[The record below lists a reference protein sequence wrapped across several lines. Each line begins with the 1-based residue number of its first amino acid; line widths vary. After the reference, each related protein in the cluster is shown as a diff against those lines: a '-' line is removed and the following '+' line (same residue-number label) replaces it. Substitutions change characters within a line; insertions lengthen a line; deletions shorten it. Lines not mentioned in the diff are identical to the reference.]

1 MMLKFI
7 TKTISDGTNNVL
19 NLGSFVF
26 GITGVIICLVVVVA
40 PYKILEVMSAES
52 INFLGLDLGKNG
64 ALGLL
69 LTSGVIVAAITQP
82 LIGSISDRLN
92 LKIGKRLP
100 FILISGIGTSIS
112 LITIYFASSFYLLV
126 GSWILIQFFAN
137 LGEGPANALL
147 KDHVHESKFGTASG
161 KFNFL
166 RVAGALAALIGSLQ
180 FMNLYDNSE
189 NKMFFFL
196 AIIYLIFLT
205 LVSTFWSFISLKN
218 PDYSNSNQVEN
229 KVSKKTSKWDL
240 AIVLIIFSVTLFSFT
255 SLQSYALFLLSDVL
269 EVENLSLMMTGVI
282 IALGL
287 SVGASIIPAGKL
299 SDKYGRKLVLIYGGL
314 IGCISCY
321 LLIIFH
327 TPIMV
332 LLLCCGIGLAV
343 GSMFS
348 AIWALTN
355 DVISKDNAGSQIGL
369 LAIGFLIAG
378 LSARIAGILIDF
390 LNNKVENLGYFSL
403 LAIAGS
409 CFLLG
414 PMATFLIKE
423 NNDESISN
431 KS

>member
-1 MMLKFI
+1 MLKFI
-7 TKTISDGTNNVL
+7 TKTISEGTNNVL

-26 GITGVIICLVVVVA
+26 GITGVIICLVVVIA

-52 INFLGLDLGKNG
+52 VKFLGLDLGKNG

-82 LIGSISDRLN
+82 LIGSISDRVN

-100 FILISGIGTSIS
+100 FILISGTGTSIS

-180 FMNLYDNSE
+180 FMNLYDNSD

-218 PDYSNSNQVEN
+218 PDYSNSSQGEN

-240 AIVLIIFSVTLFSFT
+240 AIVLIIFSTTLFSFT

-299 SDKYGRKLVLIYGGL
+299 SDKYGRKSVLIYGGL

-409 CFLLG
+409 CFILG

>member
-1 MMLKFI
+1 MMLKFLS
-7 TKTISDGTNNVL
+7 KTINEGTNNVL
-19 NLGSFVF
+19 NLGSYVF

-40 PYKILEVMSAES
+40 PYKILEVMPEGS
-52 INFLGLDLGKNG
+52 IKFIGLSLEKNG

-69 LTSGVIVAAITQP
+69 LTCGVIVAAITQP
-82 LIGSISDRLN
+82 LIGSISDRLT

-100 FILISGIGTSIS
+100 FILISGIGTSMS
-112 LITIYFASSFYLLV
+112 LITIYFANSFYFLIL
-126 GSWILIQFFAN
+126 SWILIQFFAN

-147 KDHVHESKFGTASG
+147 KDHIHESKFGSASG

-166 RVAGALAALIGSLQ
+166 RVAGALVALIGSLQ

-189 NKMFFFL
+189 NKMFFLF
-196 AIIYLIFLT
+196 AIIYLISLT
-205 LVSTFWSFISLKN
+205 LLSTFWSFITLKN
-218 PDYSNSNQVEN
+218 PHYLNFSKSQNNST
-229 KVSKKTSKWDL
+229 KKTNKWDL
-240 AIVLIIFSVTLFSFT
+240 VIVLIIFSVTLFSFT

-299 SDKYGRKLVLIYGGL
+299 SDKYGRKSVLINGGL
-314 IGCISCY
+314 IGCTSCY

-355 DVISKDNAGSQIGL
+355 DVISKDNAGNQIGL

-378 LSARIAGILIDF
+378 LSSRIAGILIDH
-390 LNNKVENLGYFSL
+390 LNNKVENLGYFGL

-409 CFLLG
+409 CFILG

-423 NNDESISN
+423 NINESISN

>member
-1 MMLKFI
+1 MLKFI
-7 TKTISDGTNNVL
+7 TKTISEGTNNVL

-64 ALGLL
+64 TLGLL

-82 LIGSISDRLN
+82 IIGSISDRLN

-166 RVAGALAALIGSLQ
+166 RVAGALVALIGSLQ
-180 FMNLYDNSE
+180 FMNLYDNSD
-189 NKMFFFL
+189 NKIFFFL

-218 PDYSNSNQVEN
+218 PDYSNSSQGEN
-229 KVSKKTSKWDL
+229 NVSKKTSKWDL

-269 EVENLSLMMTGVI
+269 KVENLSLMMTGVI
-282 IALGL
+282 ISLGL

-299 SDKYGRKLVLIYGGL
+299 SDKFGRKSVLIYGGL

-409 CFLLG
+409 CFILG

>member
-1 MMLKFI
+1 MLKFI
-7 TKTISDGTNNVL
+7 TKTISEGTNNVL

-52 INFLGLDLGKNG
+52 IKFLGLDLGKNG

-82 LIGSISDRLN
+82 LIGSISDRVN

-100 FILISGIGTSIS
+100 FILISATGTSIS

-180 FMNLYDNSE
+180 FMNLYDNSD
-189 NKMFFFL
+189 NKIFFFL

-218 PDYSNSNQVEN
+218 PDYSNSSQSEN

-299 SDKYGRKLVLIYGGL
+299 SDKYGRKSVLIYGGL

-409 CFLLG
+409 CFILG

>member
-1 MMLKFI
+1 MLKFI
-7 TKTISDGTNNVL
+7 QKTISEGTNNVL

-52 INFLGLDLGKNG
+52 IKFLGLNVEKNG

-92 LKIGKRLP
+92 PKIGKRLP

-147 KDHVHESKFGTASG
+147 KDHVSESKFGTASG

-180 FMNLYDNSE
+180 FMNLYDNSD
-189 NKMFFFL
+189 NKMFFLL

-218 PDYSNSNQVEN
+218 PDYSNSNQDKN

-282 IALGL
+282 ISLGL

-390 LNNKVENLGYFSL
+390 LNNKVENLGYFGL

-409 CFLLG
+409 CFILG

>member
-1 MMLKFI
+1 MLKFI
-7 TKTISDGTNNVL
+7 TKTISEGTNNVL

-180 FMNLYDNSE
+180 FMNLYDNSD
-189 NKMFFFL
+189 NKIFFFL

-218 PDYSNSNQVEN
+218 PDYSNSSQGEN

-299 SDKYGRKLVLIYGGL
+299 SDKYGRKSVLIYGGL

-327 TPIMV
+327 SPVMV

-409 CFLLG
+409 CFILG

>member
-1 MMLKFI
+1 MLKFI
-7 TKTISDGTNNVL
+7 SKTISEGTNNVL

-40 PYKILEVMSAES
+40 PYKILEVMSEGS
-52 INFLGLDLGKNG
+52 IKFLGLNLEKNG

-100 FILISGIGTSIS
+100 FILVSGIGTSIS

-180 FMNLYDNSE
+180 FMNLYDNSD
-189 NKMFFFL
+189 NKIFFFL

-218 PDYSNSNQVEN
+218 PNYSNSVQGEN
-229 KVSKKTSKWDL
+229 KLLKKTSKWDL
-240 AIVLIIFSVTLFSFT
+240 VIVLIIFSVTLFSFT

-299 SDKYGRKLVLIYGGL
+299 SDKYGRKSVLIYGGL

-409 CFLLG
+409 CFILG

>member
-1 MMLKFI
+1 MLKFI
-7 TKTISDGTNNVL
+7 TKTISEGTNNVL

-82 LIGSISDRLN
+82 IIGSISDRLN

-147 KDHVHESKFGTASG
+147 KDHVHESNFGTASG

-166 RVAGALAALIGSLQ
+166 RVAGALIALIGSLQ
-180 FMNLYDNSE
+180 FMNLYDNSD
-189 NKMFFFL
+189 NKIFFFL

-218 PDYSNSNQVEN
+218 PDYSNSSQGEN

-240 AIVLIIFSVTLFSFT
+240 AIVLIIFSTTLFSFT

-282 IALGL
+282 ISLGL

-299 SDKYGRKLVLIYGGL
+299 SDKFGRKSVLIYGGL

-390 LNNKVENLGYFSL
+390 LNSKVENLGYFSL

-409 CFLLG
+409 CFILG

>member
-1 MMLKFI
+1 MLKFI
-7 TKTISDGTNNVL
+7 TKTISEGTNNVL

-52 INFLGLDLGKNG
+52 IKFLGLDLGKNG

-82 LIGSISDRLN
+82 LIGSISDRVN

-100 FILISGIGTSIS
+100 FILISGTGTSIS

-180 FMNLYDNSE
+180 FMNLYDNSD

-218 PDYSNSNQVEN
+218 PDYSNSSQSKN

-299 SDKYGRKLVLIYGGL
+299 SDKYGRKSVLIYGGL

-409 CFLLG
+409 CFILG

>member
-1 MMLKFI
+1 MLKFI
-7 TKTISDGTNNVL
+7 TKTISEGTNNVL

-82 LIGSISDRLN
+82 IIGSISDRLN

-166 RVAGALAALIGSLQ
+166 RVAGALVALIGSLQ
-180 FMNLYDNSE
+180 FMNLYDNSD
-189 NKMFFFL
+189 NKIFFFL

-218 PDYSNSNQVEN
+218 PDYSNSSQGEN

-240 AIVLIIFSVTLFSFT
+240 AIVLIIFSTTLFSFT

-282 IALGL
+282 ISLGL

-299 SDKYGRKLVLIYGGL
+299 SDKFGRKSVLIYGGL

-390 LNNKVENLGYFSL
+390 LNSKVENLGYFSL

-409 CFLLG
+409 CFILG

>member
-1 MMLKFI
+1 MLKFI
-7 TKTISDGTNNVL
+7 TKTISEGTNNVL

-82 LIGSISDRLN
+82 LIGSISDRVN

-180 FMNLYDNSE
+180 FMNLYDNSD

-218 PDYSNSNQVEN
+218 PDYSNSSQSKN

-299 SDKYGRKLVLIYGGL
+299 SDKYGRKSVLIYGGL

-409 CFLLG
+409 CFILG

>member
-1 MMLKFI
+1 MFKFI
-7 TKTISDGTNNVL
+7 SKSISEGTNNVL

-26 GITGVIICLVVVVA
+26 GITGVIICLVVVIA
-40 PYKILEVMSAES
+40 PYKILEVMSNES
-52 INFLGLDLGKNG
+52 IKFLGLDLGKNG

-82 LIGSISDRLN
+82 LIGSLSDKIS

-100 FILISGIGTSIS
+100 FILVSGAGTSIS
-112 LITIYFASSFYLLV
+112 LITIYFASSFYFLV

-166 RVAGALAALIGSLQ
+166 RVAGALIALIGALQ
-180 FMNLYDNSE
+180 FMNLYDNSG
-189 NKMFFFL
+189 NKIFFLL

-205 LVSTFWSFISLKN
+205 LISTFWSFISLKN
-218 PDYSNSNQVEN
+218 PDYLNLSTDGNNVT
-229 KVSKKTSKWDL
+229 KKTSKWDL

-255 SLQSYALFLLSDVL
+255 SLQSYALFLLSDIL

-282 IALGL
+282 ISLGL

-299 SDKYGRKLVLIYGGL
+299 SDKYGRKSVLIYGGL
-314 IGCISCY
+314 IGCVSCY

-343 GSMFS
+343 GSIFS

-355 DVISKDNAGSQIGL
+355 DVISKDNAGNQIGL

-378 LSARIAGILIDF
+378 LSSRLAGILIDF

-409 CFLLG
+409 CFILG
-414 PMATFLIKE
+414 PMATFLIKD
-423 NNDESISN
+423 NNNESISN

>member
-1 MMLKFI
+1 MLKFI
-7 TKTISDGTNNVL
+7 TKTISEGTNNVL

-64 ALGLL
+64 TLGLL

-82 LIGSISDRLN
+82 IIGSISDRLN

-166 RVAGALAALIGSLQ
+166 RVAGALIALIGSLQ
-180 FMNLYDNSE
+180 FMNLYDNSD
-189 NKMFFFL
+189 NKIFFFL

-218 PDYSNSNQVEN
+218 PDYSNSSQGEN
-229 KVSKKTSKWDL
+229 NVSKKTSKWDL
-240 AIVLIIFSVTLFSFT
+240 AVVLIIFSVTLFSFT

-299 SDKYGRKLVLIYGGL
+299 SDKYGRKSVLIYGGL

-378 LSARIAGILIDF
+378 LNARIAGILIDF

-409 CFLLG
+409 CFILG

>member
-1 MMLKFI
+1 MLKFI
-7 TKTISDGTNNVL
+7 TKTISEGTNNVL

-64 ALGLL
+64 TLGLL

-82 LIGSISDRLN
+82 IIGSISDRLN

-166 RVAGALAALIGSLQ
+166 RVAGALVALIGSLQ
-180 FMNLYDNSE
+180 FMNLYDNSD
-189 NKMFFFL
+189 NKIFFFL

-218 PDYSNSNQVEN
+218 PDYSNSSQGEN
-229 KVSKKTSKWDL
+229 NVSKKTSKWDL
-240 AIVLIIFSVTLFSFT
+240 AVVLIIFSVTLFSFT

-299 SDKYGRKLVLIYGGL
+299 SDRYGRKSVLIYGGL

-327 TPIMV
+327 SPVMV

-409 CFLLG
+409 CFILG

>member
-1 MMLKFI
+1 MMLKFLS
-7 TKTISDGTNNVL
+7 KTINEGTNNVL
-19 NLGSFVF
+19 NLGSYVF

-40 PYKILEVMSAES
+40 PYKILEVMPEGS
-52 INFLGLDLGKNG
+52 IKFIGLSLEKNG

-69 LTSGVIVAAITQP
+69 LTCGVIVAAITQP
-82 LIGSISDRLN
+82 LIGSISDRLT

-100 FILISGIGTSIS
+100 FILVSGIGTSMS
-112 LITIYFASSFYLLV
+112 LITIYFANSFYFLIL
-126 GSWILIQFFAN
+126 SWILIQFFAN

-147 KDHVHESKFGTASG
+147 KDHVDESKFGAASG

-166 RVAGALAALIGSLQ
+166 RVAGALVALIGSLQ

-189 NKMFFFL
+189 NKIFFL
-196 AIIYLIFLT
+196 FAIFYLIFLT
-205 LVSTFWSFISLKN
+205 LLSTFWSFISLKN
-218 PDYSNSNQVEN
+218 PFDLN
-229 KVSKKTSKWDL
+229 KIKTDSKDSKRTSKWNL
-240 AIVLIIFSVTLFSFT
+240 TIVLIIFSVTLFSFT
-255 SLQSYALFLLSDVL
+255 SLQSYALFLLTDVL
-269 EVENLSLMMTGVI
+269 EVENISLMMTGVI

-299 SDKYGRKLVLIYGGL
+299 SDKYGRKSILIYGGL
-314 IGCISCY
+314 IGCSSCY

-355 DVISKDNAGSQIGL
+355 DVISKDNAGNQIGL

-378 LSARIAGILIDF
+378 LTSRIAGILIDF
-390 LNNKVENLGYFSL
+390 LNNKIENLGYFSL

-409 CFLLG
+409 CFILG
-414 PMATFLIKE
+414 PMATFLIKG
-423 NNDESISN
+423 NIDESISN

>member
-1 MMLKFI
+1 MLKFI
-7 TKTISDGTNNVL
+7 TKTISEGTNNVL

-64 ALGLL
+64 TLGLL

-82 LIGSISDRLN
+82 IIGSISDRLN

-180 FMNLYDNSE
+180 FMNLYDNSD

-218 PDYSNSNQVEN
+218 PDYSNSSQGEN

-299 SDKYGRKLVLIYGGL
+299 SDKYGRKSVLIYGGL
-314 IGCISCY
+314 IGCVSCY

-409 CFLLG
+409 CFILG

>member
-1 MMLKFI
+1 MLKFI
-7 TKTISDGTNNVL
+7 SKTISDGTNNVL

-40 PYKILEVMSAES
+40 PYKILEVMSSES
-52 INFLGLDLGKNG
+52 INFLGLDLEKNG
-64 ALGLL
+64 ALGIL

-82 LIGSISDRLN
+82 LIGLISDRLN
-92 LKIGKRLP
+92 FKIGKRLP
-100 FILISGIGTSIS
+100 FILISGVGTSIS
-112 LITIYFASSFYLLV
+112 LITIYFANSFYFLV
-126 GSWILIQFFAN
+126 GSWVLIQFFAN

-147 KDHVHESKFGTASG
+147 KDHVHESKFGAASG

-189 NKMFFFL
+189 NKMFFLL
-196 AIIYLIFLT
+196 AIFYLIFLT
-205 LVSTFWSFISLKN
+205 LTSTFWSFISLKN
-218 PDYSNSNQVEN
+218 PDYSNSSQGEN

-240 AIVLIIFSVTLFSFT
+240 AIVLIIFSATLFSFT

-287 SVGASIIPAGKL
+287 SVGASIMPAGKL
-299 SDKYGRKLVLIYGGL
+299 SDKFGRKSVLIYGGL

-409 CFLLG
+409 CFILG

>member
-1 MMLKFI
+1 MLKFI
-7 TKTISDGTNNVL
+7 TKTISEGTNNVL

-180 FMNLYDNSE
+180 FMNLYDNSD
-189 NKMFFFL
+189 NKIFFFL

-218 PDYSNSNQVEN
+218 PDYSNSSQGEN

-299 SDKYGRKLVLIYGGL
+299 SDRYGRKSVLIYGGL

-327 TPIMV
+327 SPVMV

-409 CFLLG
+409 CFILG

>member
-1 MMLKFI
+1 MLKFLS
-7 TKTISDGTNNVL
+7 KTINDGTNNVF

-40 PYKILEVMSAES
+40 PYKILEVMSGES
-52 INFLGLDLGKNG
+52 IKFIGLNIEKNG

-92 LKIGKRLP
+92 LRIGKRLP

-112 LITIYFASSFYLLV
+112 LITIYYANSFYFLI

-147 KDHVHESKFGTASG
+147 KDHIHESKFGSASG

-166 RVAGALAALIGSLQ
+166 RVAGALVALIGSLQ

-189 NKMFFFL
+189 NKMFFLF
-196 AIIYLIFLT
+196 AIIYLISLT
-205 LVSTFWSFISLKN
+205 LLSTFWSFITLKN
-218 PDYSNSNQVEN
+218 PHYLNLSKSQNNS
-229 KVSKKTSKWDL
+229 SKKTSKWDL
-240 AIVLIIFSVTLFSFT
+240 VIVLIIFSVTLFSFT

-299 SDKYGRKLVLIYGGL
+299 SDKYGRKSVLINGGL
-314 IGCISCY
+314 IGCTSCY

-355 DVISKDNAGSQIGL
+355 DVISKDNAGNQIGL

-378 LSARIAGILIDF
+378 LSSRIAGILIDH
-390 LNNKVENLGYFSL
+390 LNNKVENLGYFGL

-409 CFLLG
+409 CFILG

-423 NNDESISN
+423 NINESISN

>member
-1 MMLKFI
+1 MLKFI
-7 TKTISDGTNNVL
+7 SKTIAEGTNNVF

-40 PYKILEVMSAES
+40 PYKILEVMSGES
-52 INFLGLDLGKNG
+52 IKFIGLNLEKNG

-92 LKIGKRLP
+92 LRIGKRLP

-112 LITIYFASSFYLLV
+112 LITIYFANSFYILI

-147 KDHVHESKFGTASG
+147 KDHVHESKFGSASG

-166 RVAGALAALIGSLQ
+166 RVAGALVALIGSLQ

-189 NKMFFFL
+189 NKMFFLF
-196 AIIYLIFLT
+196 AIIYLISLT
-205 LVSTFWSFISLKN
+205 LLSTFWSFITLKN
-218 PDYSNSNQVEN
+218 QHNLNLSKSQNYS
-229 KVSKKTSKWDL
+229 SKKTSKWDL
-240 AIVLIIFSVTLFSFT
+240 IIVLIIFSVTLFSFT

-299 SDKYGRKLVLIYGGL
+299 SDKYGRKSVLINGGL
-314 IGCISCY
+314 IGCSSCY

-355 DVISKDNAGSQIGL
+355 DVISKDNAGNQIGL

-378 LSARIAGILIDF
+378 LSSRIAGILIDY
-390 LNNKVENLGYFSL
+390 LNNKVENLGYFGL

-409 CFLLG
+409 CFILG
-414 PMATFLIKE
+414 PLATFLIKE
-423 NNDESISN
+423 NINESISN

>member
-1 MMLKFI
+1 MLKFI
-7 TKTISDGTNNVL
+7 TKTISEGTNNVL

-82 LIGSISDRLN
+82 IIGSISDRLN

-166 RVAGALAALIGSLQ
+166 RVAGALTALIGSLQ
-180 FMNLYDNSE
+180 FMNLYDNSD
-189 NKMFFFL
+189 NKIFFFL

-218 PDYSNSNQVEN
+218 PDYSNSSQGEN

-240 AIVLIIFSVTLFSFT
+240 AIVLIIFSTTLFSFT

-282 IALGL
+282 ISLGL

-299 SDKYGRKLVLIYGGL
+299 SDKFGRKSVLIYGGL

-390 LNNKVENLGYFSL
+390 LNSKVENLGYFSL

-409 CFLLG
+409 CFILG

>member
-1 MMLKFI
+1 MLKFLS
-7 TKTISDGTNNVL
+7 KTINDGTSNVF

-40 PYKILEVMSAES
+40 PYKILEVMSGES
-52 INFLGLDLGKNG
+52 IKFIGLNIEKNG

-92 LKIGKRLP
+92 LRIGKRLP

-112 LITIYFASSFYLLV
+112 LITIYYANNFYFLI

-147 KDHVHESKFGTASG
+147 KDHIHESKFGSASG

-166 RVAGALAALIGSLQ
+166 RVAGALVALIGSLQ

-189 NKMFFFL
+189 NKMFFLF
-196 AIIYLIFLT
+196 AIIYLISLT
-205 LVSTFWSFISLKN
+205 LLSTFWSFITLKN
-218 PDYSNSNQVEN
+218 QHNLNSSESQNYS
-229 KVSKKTSKWDL
+229 SKKTSKWDL
-240 AIVLIIFSVTLFSFT
+240 VIVLIIFSVTLFSFT

-299 SDKYGRKLVLIYGGL
+299 SDKYGRKSVLINGGL
-314 IGCISCY
+314 IGCSSCY

-355 DVISKDNAGSQIGL
+355 DVISKDNAGNQIGL

-378 LSARIAGILIDF
+378 LSSRIAGILIDY
-390 LNNKVENLGYFSL
+390 LNNKVENLGYFGL

-409 CFLLG
+409 CFILG
-414 PMATFLIKE
+414 PLATFLIKE
-423 NNDESISN
+423 NINESISN

>member
-1 MMLKFI
+1 MLKFI
-7 TKTISDGTNNVL
+7 QKTISEGTNNVL

-52 INFLGLDLGKNG
+52 IKFLGLNVEKNG

-92 LKIGKRLP
+92 PKIGKRLP

-112 LITIYFASSFYLLV
+112 LITIYFANSFYSLV

-147 KDHVHESKFGTASG
+147 KDHVSESKFGTASG

-180 FMNLYDNSE
+180 FMNLYDNSD
-189 NKMFFFL
+189 NKMFFLL

-218 PDYSNSNQVEN
+218 PDYSNSNQDKN

-390 LNNKVENLGYFSL
+390 LNNKVENLGYFGL

-409 CFLLG
+409 CFILG

>member
-1 MMLKFI
+1 MLKFI
-7 TKTISDGTNNVL
+7 TKTISEGTNNVL

-180 FMNLYDNSE
+180 FMNLYDNSD
-189 NKMFFFL
+189 NKIFFFL

-218 PDYSNSNQVEN
+218 PNYSNSVQGEN
-229 KVSKKTSKWDL
+229 KLLKKTSKWDL
-240 AIVLIIFSVTLFSFT
+240 VIVLIIFSVTLFSFT

-299 SDKYGRKLVLIYGGL
+299 SDKYGRKSVLIYGGL

-409 CFLLG
+409 CFILG

>member
-1 MMLKFI
+1 MLKFI
-7 TKTISDGTNNVL
+7 TKTISEGTNNVL

-409 CFLLG
+409 CFILG

>member
-1 MMLKFI
+1 MLKFI
-7 TKTISDGTNNVL
+7 QRTISEGTNNVL

-52 INFLGLDLGKNG
+52 IKFLGLNVEKNG

-92 LKIGKRLP
+92 PKIGKRLP

-112 LITIYFASSFYLLV
+112 LITIYFANSFYSLV

-147 KDHVHESKFGTASG
+147 KDHVSESKFGTASG

-180 FMNLYDNSE
+180 FMNLYDNSD
-189 NKMFFFL
+189 NKMFFLL

-218 PDYSNSNQVEN
+218 PDYSNSNQDKN

-282 IALGL
+282 ISLGL

-390 LNNKVENLGYFSL
+390 LNNKVENLGYFGL

-409 CFLLG
+409 CFILG

>member
-1 MMLKFI
+1 MLKFI
-7 TKTISDGTNNVL
+7 TKTISEGTNNVL

-64 ALGLL
+64 TLGLL

-82 LIGSISDRLN
+82 IIGSISDRLN

-166 RVAGALAALIGSLQ
+166 RVAGALVALIGSLQ
-180 FMNLYDNSE
+180 FMNLYDNSD
-189 NKMFFFL
+189 NKIFFFL

-218 PDYSNSNQVEN
+218 PDYSNSSQGEN

-240 AIVLIIFSVTLFSFT
+240 AIVLIIFSTTLFSFT

-282 IALGL
+282 ISLGL

-299 SDKYGRKLVLIYGGL
+299 SDKFGRKSVLIYGGL

-390 LNNKVENLGYFSL
+390 LNSKVENLGYFSL

-409 CFLLG
+409 CFILG